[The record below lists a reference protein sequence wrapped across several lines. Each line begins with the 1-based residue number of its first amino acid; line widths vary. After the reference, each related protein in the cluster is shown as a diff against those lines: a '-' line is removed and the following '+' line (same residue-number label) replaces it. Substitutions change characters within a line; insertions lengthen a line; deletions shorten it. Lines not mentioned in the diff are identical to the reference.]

1 MADFDRTVDTGS
13 LDTATAGEIM
23 DLLRRRTEGG
33 GVILVFLVLL
43 GVLTWA
49 ILAELE
55 RGQDEPQVVTGH
67 CPDCR
72 GTVEAD
78 WLLCPRCSHLLR
90 ESCADCGRATASWH
104 SYCPWCG
111 SRRGGQ

>member
-1 MADFDRTVDTGS
+1 
-13 LDTATAGEIM
+13 
-23 DLLRRRTEGG
+23 
-33 GVILVFLVLL
+33 VILVFLVLL

-55 RGQDEPQVVTGH
+55 RSQDEPQTITGH

-72 GTVEAD
+72 GMVEAD

-90 ESCADCGRATASWH
+90 ESCPDCGRATASWH
-104 SYCPWCG
+104 CFCPWCG
-111 SRRGGQ
+111 NRRGGAS